1 MRTDTAL
8 HFTLLSGNYHSKENE
23 GNPISE
29 SIQISDNNEDVVDF
43 VDDGII
49 FDYILDNDELFFPS
63 IDFEN
68 DSNISSVLIEKLKS
82 NWDDNNRLMLFNQ
95 ETAEVLEKLYE
106 SFEKQ
111 EFSLDEVYNHPV
123 ISSIGDTVGNLKIV
137 QNIS

>member
-1 MRTDTAL
+1 M
-8 HFTLLSGNYHSKENE
+8 
-23 GNPISE
+23 
-29 SIQISDNNEDVVDF
+29 DF
-43 VDDGII
+43 VDDGNI

-68 DSNISSVLIEKLKS
+68 DSNISCVLIEKLKS
-82 NWDDNNRLMLFNQ
+82 NWDDNNKLMLFNQ

-111 EFSLDEVYNHPV
+111 EFSLDEVCNYPV
-123 ISSIGDTVGNLKIV
+123 ISSIGDTVGNLKFV